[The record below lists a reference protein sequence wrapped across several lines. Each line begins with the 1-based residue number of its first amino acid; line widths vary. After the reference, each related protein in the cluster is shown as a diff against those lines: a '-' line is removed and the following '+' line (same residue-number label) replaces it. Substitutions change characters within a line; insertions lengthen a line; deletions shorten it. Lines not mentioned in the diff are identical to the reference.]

1 MKQIQLKKS
10 WICAIQGG
18 EPMNAITSNA
28 IVHTAMD
35 GQSLYSS
42 AAAVSKSNAIKQTV
56 EPVIT
61 PNGAQVAQNIEQ
73 NLAQIKEDSQQLQKM
88 YEMVDGRKLQFNVN
102 KELGSVV
109 VRVVDSNTNQ
119 VLKEIPSE
127 DIQKLKLRLR
137 KAMGNLFDAKI

>member
-1 MKQIQLKKS
+1 
-10 WICAIQGG
+10 
-18 EPMNAITSNA
+18 MNAITSNA

-42 AAAVSKSNAIKQTV
+42 AVAMSKSNVVKQTV
-56 EPVIT
+56 EPIT
-61 PNGAQVAQNIEQ
+61 PTGAQVAQNIEQ
-73 NLAQIKEDSQQLQKM
+73 NLAEIKEDSQQLQKM

-127 DIQKLKLRLR
+127 DMQKLKLRLR
-137 KAMGNLFDAKI
+137 KAIGNLFDAKI

>member
-1 MKQIQLKKS
+1 
-10 WICAIQGG
+10 
-18 EPMNAITSNA
+18 MNTISTNA
-28 IVHTAMD
+28 MVHTAMD

-42 AAAVSKSNAIKQTV
+42 AVSMKSSAAKQTV
-56 EPVIT
+56 ELMT

-73 NLAQIKEDSQQLQKM
+73 NLAEIKEDSQQLQKM
-88 YEMVDGRKLQFNVN
+88 YEMVDGRKLQFSVN
-102 KELGSVV
+102 KELGAVV

-137 KAMGNLFDAKI
+137 KAMGNLFDQKV

>member
-1 MKQIQLKKS
+1 
-10 WICAIQGG
+10 
-18 EPMNAITSNA
+18 MNTISSNA
-28 IVHTAMD
+28 MVHTAMD

-42 AAAVSKSNAIKQTV
+42 AVSMQKSSAAKQTV
-56 EPVIT
+56 ELMT

-73 NLAQIKEDSQQLQKM
+73 NLAELKADSQQLQKM
-88 YEMVDGRKLQFNVN
+88 YEMVDGRKLQFSVN
-102 KELGSVV
+102 KELGAVV

-137 KAMGNLFDAKI
+137 KAMGNLFDQKV

>member
-1 MKQIQLKKS
+1 
-10 WICAIQGG
+10 
-18 EPMNAITSNA
+18 MNAITSNA

-42 AAAVSKSNAIKQTV
+42 AVTMSKSNVIKQTV
-56 EPVIT
+56 EPIT
-61 PNGAQVAQNIEQ
+61 PTGAQVAQNIEQ
-73 NLAQIKEDSQQLQKM
+73 NLAEIKEDSQQLQKM

-119 VLKEIPSE
+119 VLREIPSE

>member
-1 MKQIQLKKS
+1 
-10 WICAIQGG
+10 
-18 EPMNAITSNA
+18 MNAITSNA

-42 AAAVSKSNAIKQTV
+42 AVTMSKSNAVKQTV
-56 EPVIT
+56 EPIT
-61 PNGAQVAQNIEQ
+61 PTGAQVAQNIEQ

-88 YEMVDGRKLQFNVN
+88 FEMVDGRKLQFNVN

-127 DIQKLKLRLR
+127 DMQKLKLRLR
-137 KAMGNLFDAKI
+137 KAIGNLFDAKI

>member
-1 MKQIQLKKS
+1 
-10 WICAIQGG
+10 
-18 EPMNAITSNA
+18 MNTISTNA
-28 IVHTAMD
+28 MVHTAMD

-42 AAAVSKSNAIKQTV
+42 AVSMNSAASKQTV
-56 EPVIT
+56 ELIT

-73 NLAQIKEDSQQLQKM
+73 NLAELKADSQQLQKM
-88 YEMVDGRKLQFNVN
+88 YEMVDGRKLQFSVN
-102 KELGSVV
+102 KELGAVV

-137 KAMGNLFDAKI
+137 KAMGNLFDQKV

>member
-1 MKQIQLKKS
+1 
-10 WICAIQGG
+10 
-18 EPMNAITSNA
+18 MNAITSNA

-42 AAAVSKSNAIKQTV
+42 AVTMSKSNAVKQTV
-56 EPVIT
+56 EPIT

-73 NLAQIKEDSQQLQKM
+73 NLAEIKEDSQQLQKM

>member
-1 MKQIQLKKS
+1 
-10 WICAIQGG
+10 
-18 EPMNAITSNA
+18 MNAITSNA

-42 AAAVSKSNAIKQTV
+42 AVTMSKNNAVKQTV
-56 EPVIT
+56 EPIT
-61 PNGAQVAQNIEQ
+61 PTGAQVAQNIEQ
-73 NLAQIKEDSQQLQKM
+73 NLAEIKEDSQQLQKM

-127 DIQKLKLRLR
+127 DMQKLKLRLR
-137 KAMGNLFDAKI
+137 KAIGNLFDAKI

>member
-1 MKQIQLKKS
+1 
-10 WICAIQGG
+10 
-18 EPMNAITSNA
+18 MNTITSNA
-28 IVHTAMD
+28 MVHTAMD

-42 AAAVSKSNAIKQTV
+42 AVTMSKNNAVKQTV
-56 EPVIT
+56 EPIT

>member
-1 MKQIQLKKS
+1 
-10 WICAIQGG
+10 
-18 EPMNAITSNA
+18 MNAITSNA

-42 AAAVSKSNAIKQTV
+42 AVTMSKSNVVKQTV
-56 EPVIT
+56 EPIT

-73 NLAQIKEDSQQLQKM
+73 NLAEIKEDSQQLQKM
-88 YEMVDGRKLQFNVN
+88 YEMVDGRKLQFSVN
-102 KELGSVV
+102 KELGAVV

>member
-1 MKQIQLKKS
+1 
-10 WICAIQGG
+10 
-18 EPMNAITSNA
+18 MNTITSNA
-28 IVHTAMD
+28 MVHTAMD

-42 AAAVSKSNAIKQTV
+42 AVSISNASAAKQTV
-56 EPVIT
+56 ELMT
-61 PNGAQVAQNIEQ
+61 PTGAQVAQNIEQ

-102 KELGSVV
+102 KELGAVV

-137 KAMGNLFDAKI
+137 KAIGNLFDQKV

>member
-1 MKQIQLKKS
+1 
-10 WICAIQGG
+10 
-18 EPMNAITSNA
+18 MNTITSNA
-28 IVHTAMD
+28 MVHAAMD

-42 AAAVSKSNAIKQTV
+42 AVAMQKSNAVKQTV
-56 EPVIT
+56 EPIT
-61 PNGAQVAQNIEQ
+61 PTGAQVAQNIEQ

-127 DIQKLKLRLR
+127 DMQKLKLRLR
-137 KAMGNLFDAKI
+137 KAIGNLFDAKI

>member
-1 MKQIQLKKS
+1 
-10 WICAIQGG
+10 
-18 EPMNAITSNA
+18 MNTITSNA
-28 IVHTAMD
+28 IIHTAMD

-42 AAAVSKSNAIKQTV
+42 AVTMQKSAAAKQTV
-56 EPVIT
+56 DLIT
-61 PNGAQVAQNIEQ
+61 PTGAQVAQNIEQ

-102 KELGSVV
+102 KELGAVV

-137 KAMGNLFDAKI
+137 KTIGNLFDQSI

>member
-1 MKQIQLKKS
+1 M
-10 WICAIQGG
+10 
-18 EPMNAITSNA
+18 
-28 IVHTAMD
+28 VHTAMD

-42 AAAVSKSNAIKQTV
+42 AVTMSKSNVVKQTV
-56 EPVIT
+56 EPIT
-61 PNGAQVAQNIEQ
+61 PTGAQVAQNIEQ